1 MMSLFPAALHSNNTS
16 TTITPSGFGEWLM
29 HVVDMFI
36 LLSIGQVVAW
46 LVTIYGD
53 NGGRHLFGDA
63 IATTI
68 GAFIGGYLSLR
79 LISEYSKF
87 SMIFSA
93 FFIAILLLTTL
104 RFRKPIIKYFR
115 KSR

>member
-29 HVVDMFI
+29 NVVDMFI

-46 LVTIYGD
+46 LVTIYVS
-53 NGGRHLFGDA
+53 NGGRRLFGDV
-63 IATTI
+63 IVTTI

-79 LISEYSKF
+79 LLSEFSKF

-93 FFIAILLLTTL
+93 FFVSFLLLITL
-104 RFRKPIIKYFR
+104 RFRKPMIKYFKKR
-115 KSR
+115 G